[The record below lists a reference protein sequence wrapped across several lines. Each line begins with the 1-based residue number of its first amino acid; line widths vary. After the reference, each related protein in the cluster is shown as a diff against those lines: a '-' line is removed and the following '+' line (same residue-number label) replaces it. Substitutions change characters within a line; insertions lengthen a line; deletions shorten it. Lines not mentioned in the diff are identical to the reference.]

1 MKKIGLVAPWYG
13 ENIAG
18 GAEANLRGIAHNMQ
32 KRGLEIEVLT
42 TCVPDATKDFNSNIL
57 PEGKCEEAGIPVR
70 RFHTDQSSLGEFV
83 YVNHKLCGGQ
93 KVLSYDEEKT
103 FVEQNIN
110 SRKLYDYISK
120 HENEY
125 EAFLFSPYLF
135 GTTYFGVQRCPKKA
149 ILIPCFHEEAYLYLR
164 NFRRI
169 YSQVAGMAFNAEPE
183 MWLAE
188 KQFQLRGVHTCVTG
202 CGLDTNISYS
212 AERFRKKYN
221 INKPFILYA
230 GRKNAGKNVD
240 TLLDYFAFYKKNDQR
255 DLKLVLIGG
264 GQIAIPSEI
273 KEDVIDLGFVP
284 LQDKYDAYGAA
295 ELLCQPSRHESFSL
309 VIMESWLCDRPVLV
323 SGACDVTKN
332 FVVRS
337 GGGLYFDNYS
347 EFVGVLDYYKDN
359 PDKAAEMAEA
369 GKRYV
374 QDNFSWDKVIEKY
387 VGLIDSISG
396 Q

>member
-1 MKKIGLVAPWYG
+1 M
-13 ENIAG
+13 
-18 GAEANLRGIAHNMQ
+18 
-32 KRGLEIEVLT
+32 
-42 TCVPDATKDFNSNIL
+42 
-57 PEGKCEEAGIPVR
+57 
-70 RFHTDQSSLGEFV
+70 
-83 YVNHKLCGGQ
+83 
-93 KVLSYDEEKT
+93 
-103 FVEQNIN
+103 
-110 SRKLYDYISK
+110 
-120 HENEY
+120 
-125 EAFLFSPYLF
+125 
-135 GTTYFGVQRCPKKA
+135 
-149 ILIPCFHEEAYLYLR
+149 
-164 NFRRI
+164 
-169 YSQVAGMAFNAEPE
+169 
-183 MWLAE
+183 
-188 KQFQLRGVHTCVTG
+188 
-202 CGLDTNISYS
+202 
-212 AERFRKKYN
+212 
-221 INKPFILYA
+221 YA

-264 GQIAIPSEI
+264 GQITIPSEI

-323 SGACDVTKN
+323 SGACDVTRN

-347 EFVGVLDYYKDN
+347 EFAGVLDYYKDN

-374 QDNFSWDKVIEKY
+374 QDNFSWNKVIEKY